1 MSTCGAISNVDIQ
14 NAIDFF
20 DQNFGIKL
28 RGDGSLQS
36 VPSSSQLDELAKW
49 HNDTTISSGIFMPD
63 IGTFVRKTILAKAL
77 MPQSAPDS
85 SIQYIFGN
93 SHGLELSIQGEV
105 IGHKKRVDENPL
117 RTHIGFGLLGC
128 KFKNE
133 NIPGSRPS
141 QLVNSDRFQHV
152 FGDHEMYPLDR
163 TKALNGLPQEV
174 LHATSDIVRLGG
186 VVFLVP
192 QLELQFVDAYMVSNS
207 TVEGSSR
214 GMSDAQALA
223 TAYKLDRD
231 VIHFALDNYLIKPVF
246 ENFQAPV
253 LVASMS
259 MHAPSEEAL
268 SIIENLK
275 ETNPVITDVE
285 IHEHLT
291 SLESERQSAVL
302 GELHEHHEK
311 IDAMLDAVDR
321 TFEAVHSD
329 AGLHH

>member
-49 HNDTTISSGIFMPD
+49 HNDTTIGSGIFMPD
-63 IGTFVRKTILAKAL
+63 IDTFVRKTVLAKAL

-85 SIQYIFGN
+85 TIQYLFGN

-141 QLVNSDRFQHV
+141 QLVNSDRFRHV
-152 FGDHEMYPLDR
+152 FGNHKTFSLDHTEGL
-163 TKALNGLPQEV
+163 AGLPDEA
-174 LHATSDIVRLGG
+174 LHATSDTVLLGG
-186 VVFLVP
+186 VIFLVP
-192 QLELQFVDAYMVSNS
+192 QLELQFVDKYLTSNLPLEQS
-207 TVEGSSR
+207 FR

-223 TAYKLDRD
+223 TVYKLDRD
-231 VIHFALDNYLIKPVF
+231 VIHFALDNYVIKPVF

-253 LVASMS
+253 LVASKS
-259 MHAPSEEAL
+259 MHVPSEEVL

-311 IDAMLDAVDR
+311 IDAMLDAIDR
-321 TFEAVHSD
+321 TFETVHSD

>member
-49 HNDTTISSGIFMPD
+49 HNDTTIGSGIFMPD
-63 IGTFVRKTILAKAL
+63 IDTFVRKTVLAKAL

-163 TKALNGLPQEV
+163 TKALKGLPQEA

-214 GMSDAQALA
+214 G
-223 TAYKLDRD
+223 
-231 VIHFALDNYLIKPVF
+231 
-246 ENFQAPV
+246 
-253 LVASMS
+253 MS

-311 IDAMLDAVDR
+311 IDAMLDAIDR
-321 TFEAVHSD
+321 TFETVHSD